1 MSLANWQKKYM
12 SIMED
17 CIPRR
22 ALPKRRNLPWMSK
35 KITQSIRKRNHLFKR
50 AKHTNNYATHQKY
63 KKMRNNVTTLL
74 RNAKKTYMHG
84 LDPYDKKKFWKT
96 VKHLTKNSSSLPV
109 LSQNGTV
116 ASSNIEKADMLNSFF
131 GECLN
136 HSLPPLDFSD
146 MDELENMEEC
156 SEDLLCS
163 VEEVQWFLE
172 TLDTTKANGP
182 DGISAWMLK
191 ETALSIT
198 PSVTK
203 LLNLSIQSGCFPVLW
218 KMSNVVPV
226 PKSNDHSNPSNYR
239 PISLLPI
246 LSKLLEHH
254 IHFLISEYL
263 SLFHPISNDQWGFQ
277 AGKSTVSALLAT
289 TYTWFQ
295 QLESG
300 GEICAIFFDIKKR
313 STQFPTE
320 HFLSNSSS

>member
-1 MSLANWQKKYM
+1 
-12 SIMED
+12 
-17 CIPRR
+17 
-22 ALPKRRNLPWMSK
+22 
-35 KITQSIRKRNHLFKR
+35 
-50 AKHTNNYATHQKY
+50 
-63 KKMRNNVTTLL
+63 
-74 RNAKKTYMHG
+74 
-84 LDPYDKKKFWKT
+84 
-96 VKHLTKNSSSLPV
+96 
-109 LSQNGTV
+109 
-116 ASSNIEKADMLNSFF
+116 MLNSFF

-156 SEDLLCS
+156 SENLLCS

-191 ETALSIT
+191 ETALSIA

-203 LLNLSIQSGCFPVLW
+203 LFNLSIQSGCFPVLW

-300 GEICAIFFDIKKR
+300 
-313 STQFPTE
+313 
-320 HFLSNSSS
+320 